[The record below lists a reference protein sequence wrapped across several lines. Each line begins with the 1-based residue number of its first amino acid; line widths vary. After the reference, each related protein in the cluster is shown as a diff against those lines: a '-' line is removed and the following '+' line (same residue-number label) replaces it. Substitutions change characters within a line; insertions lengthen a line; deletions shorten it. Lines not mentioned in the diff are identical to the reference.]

1 MLRMLVVAIVTA
13 ALCATS
19 TGCSGRD
26 PFNPGT
32 KLGTFRVTA
41 KLTRS
46 TCGPTPDPW
55 AFDVRLA
62 HDGPTLY
69 WIQGGAPVQ
78 GSIDANAKALL
89 ETETLHEVRAADPK
103 RKKAAC
109 SIARSDAL
117 AITLVGSDG
126 NPVTNPALTSSLSG
140 SLVYAFAPTE
150 GSDCSDQLTASG
162 GGFATLPCEVAY
174 EVTGA
179 LERAPE

>member
-1 MLRMLVVAIVTA
+1 MLVVAIAATA
-13 ALCATS
+13 LSATS
-19 TGCSGRD
+19 GCSGKD
-26 PFNPGT
+26 PFDPGT

-46 TCGPTPDPW
+46 TCGPTPNPW
-55 AFDVRLA
+55 TFDVRLA

-78 GSIDANAKALL
+78 GTVDTSARALL
-89 ETETLHEVRAADPK
+89 EVETLHDVSAADPK

-117 AITLVGSDG
+117 AITLVGPDDA
-126 NPVTNPALTSSLSG
+126 PVTDPAQTSSFSG

-150 GSDCSDQLTASG
+150 GSDCSDQLTAFG
-162 GGFATLPCEVAY
+162 GGFEALPCRVEY
-174 EVTGA
+174 EVTGT
-179 LERAPE
+179 LEQAPQ

>member
-1 MLRMLVVAIVTA
+1 MLVVATVATA
-13 ALCATS
+13 LSATS
-19 TGCSGRD
+19 AGCSGKD

-41 KLTRS
+41 SLTRS
-46 TCGPTPDPW
+46 TCGPTPNPW
-55 AFDVRLA
+55 AFDVRLS

-78 GSIDANAKALL
+78 GPIDANAKALL
-89 ETETLHEVRAADPK
+89 ETETLHDVRAADPK
-103 RKKAAC
+103 RQQAAC

-117 AITLVGSDG
+117 AITLVGADG
-126 NPVTNPALTSSLSG
+126 EPVADPARTSSFSG

-162 GGFATLPCEVAY
+162 GGFEALPCEIAY
-174 EVTGA
+174 EVTGT
-179 LERAPE
+179 LERAPQ